1 MADTDAD
8 WKLRREVWDHPDVLL
23 GGSDAGAHLDR
34 MLGSPYPTRFIAD
47 SIRGRSLVP
56 MERAVQLMTDV
67 PARYFGLNERGRI
80 AVGYRADLVI
90 FDPARIDSSP
100 ARVQFDLPGE
110 SKRLVAD
117 PVGIERV
124 LVNGQETIVGG
135 QPTGN
140 TPGTLLRAGRDTSG
154 TQTGGPGGRHHR

>member
-1 MADTDAD
+1 
-8 WKLRREVWDHPDVLL
+8 
-23 GGSDAGAHLDR
+23 
-34 MLGSPYPTRFIAD
+34 
-47 SIRGRSLVP
+47 
-56 MERAVQLMTDV
+56 MTDV
-67 PARYFGLNERGRI
+67 PARFFGLHQRGRI
-80 AVGYRADLVI
+80 AVGYRADVVI

-117 PVGIERV
+117 PIGIERV
-124 LVNGQETIVGG
+124 LVNGQETIIDG

-154 TQTGGPGGRHHR
+154 TQTGGAS